1 MDLYGQDEAINQL
14 NSRNANVVEHNQE
27 LADYNMNVM
36 NEYRKEKGELGVQE
50 KIGEAKDILD
60 NFSAVG
66 GMKQAWDNR
75 KETLLKQAKAQAKS
89 KVAELSKGSSA
100 DYEYT
105 ADKTTTPD
113 QRSRFLPDGQELQE
127 DPTRPGVFT
136 PKDTT
141 GIPQGAR
148 PVVAYGGD
156 TGAVDLYN
164 TKKTAG
170 IVVNKPA
177 VTPVVTANVKEG
189 ENVIQAN
196 KTSTAGAPQI
206 QGETAPTGS
215 APENTLKA
223 GVSDVEEGAHTLT
236 GKAISKAT
244 GGLVGEA
251 TGDAVGK
258 IGGALVSAGTGAV
271 ALTGDIENMVKNHG
285 NPFKKGASW
294 EDDANNVGSVIGGVS
309 DVIGLVPGLE
319 WVAGLGNLISGA
331 GNVIGLF
338 GDHEKNKQKEAQV
351 EKIKTQVKAPVQ
363 STTQEGTISYSAPS
377 TLRGMSAGSGTF

>member
-14 NSRNANVVEHNQE
+14 NSRNANVIEHNQE
-27 LADYNMNVM
+27 LADYNMSVM
-36 NEYRKEKGELGVQE
+36 NEYRKEKGDLGVQE

-89 KVAELSKGSSA
+89 KIAGLSKGSSG

-141 GIPQGAR
+141 GIPEGAR

-164 TKKTAG
+164 TKSTPG
-170 IVVNKPA
+170 IVVKKPVVA
-177 VTPVVTANVKEG
+177 PVVTPNVKEG

-206 QGETAPTGS
+206 QGEEAPTGS

-244 GGLVGEA
+244 GGLIGEA

-258 IGGALVSAGTGAV
+258 IGGAVVSAGTGAV

-319 WVAGLGNLISGA
+319 WVAGLGNLVSGV

-338 GDHEKNKQKEAQV
+338 GDHEKNKEKEAQV
-351 EKIKTQVKAPVQ
+351 EKIKKQVKAPVQ
-363 STTQEGTISYSAPS
+363 APTQEGTISYSAPS
-377 TLRGMSAGSGTF
+377 TLRGMSTGSGTF